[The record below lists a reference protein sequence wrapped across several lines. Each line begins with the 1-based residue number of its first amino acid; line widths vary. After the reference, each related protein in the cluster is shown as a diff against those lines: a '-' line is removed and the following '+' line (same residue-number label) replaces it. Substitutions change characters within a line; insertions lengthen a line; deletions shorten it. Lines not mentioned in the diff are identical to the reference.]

1 MKKILLIAIF
11 YNLCMLCNAQIT
23 AGFSFGL
30 AEYKWDRNP
39 TTNSPEYVK
48 RSVGSMLLNLAPGL
62 HITMGGEKF
71 LLATE
76 GYCNYSPF
84 AYDWNQKKGFGAFT
98 LGGSAKIG
106 IKGILFGY
114 GIEKTKTELYLRPTE
129 FKDITRKFYNMQYVY
144 LGGIMNKDERGR
156 AEQYIK
162 VGFGKNT
169 AMCIEFGIK
178 YYFYF
183 SDLY

>member
-1 MKKILLIAIF
+1 
-11 YNLCMLCNAQIT
+11 MLSYAQIT
-23 AGFSFGL
+23 AGFSFGI

-48 RSVGSMLLNLAPGL
+48 RSVGSMILNLAPGL
-62 HITMGGEKF
+62 HVTMGGKNF
-71 LLATE
+71 IFTAE

-98 LGGSAKIG
+98 FGGSAKMG
-106 IKGILFGY
+106 IKSVLLGY
-114 GIEKTKTELYLRPTE
+114 GMEKTKTELYIRPKE

-144 LGGIMNKDERGR
+144 FGTIISKDETGR
-156 AEQYIK
+156 TEQYIK

-169 AMCIEFGIK
+169 AMCIEFGVK
-178 YYFYF
+178 FYFYF
-183 SDLY
+183 SDLF